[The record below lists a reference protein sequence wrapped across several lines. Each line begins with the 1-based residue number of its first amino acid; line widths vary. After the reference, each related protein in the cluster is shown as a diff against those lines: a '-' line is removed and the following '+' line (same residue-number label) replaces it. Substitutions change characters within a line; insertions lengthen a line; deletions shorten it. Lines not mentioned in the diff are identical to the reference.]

1 MTTRSDDE
9 LAVPH
14 FAAELW
20 RELEKLHGSAGDAD
34 AAMPVRIARRPRLLV
49 AAAVIA
55 VGGAVAGV
63 ALVSGRGEPTT
74 VIGPAG
80 RSTTTAD
87 VTTTG
92 TPRPNGVV
100 LTERRNA
107 EGGVHRSWIDE
118 ETGLRR
124 ELSLDAAGRPVWDSG
139 WLSISEDGDE
149 IVVVTR
155 DVDHCFR
162 EYQEGELRVP
172 VETFREATPDSW
184 RVESVPET
192 MIDDGE
198 LVADG
203 TEIVDGREL
212 LRYQDVENDATIW
225 LDPETHDF
233 VKRRFSAGT
242 DAEQSEAYEY
252 MARTSDNLAVLRP
265 VVPPGFTTP
274 WTDHSD
280 EERAAAGCG

>member
-1 MTTRSDDE
+1 VTTRSDDE

-14 FAAELW
+14 FADQLW
-20 RELEKLHGSAGDAD
+20 RELEKLHGSAGDAEP
-34 AAMPVRIARRPRLLV
+34 AVRAGTVRRPRLLV

-63 ALVSGRGEPTT
+63 VLVSGRDEPTT
-74 VIGPAG
+74 VIGPAEP
-80 RSTTTAD
+80 STTTAD
-87 VTTTG
+87 DTTTG

-139 WLSISEDGDE
+139 WLSIREDGDE
-149 IVVVTR
+149 VVITTR

-162 EYQEGELRVP
+162 EYQDDELRIP
-172 VETFREATPDSW
+172 IETFREATPDSW

-203 TEIVDGREL
+203 TEVVDGREL
-212 LRYQDVENDATIW
+212 LRYQDVENDATVW

-233 VKRRFSAGT
+233 VKRRFSAGS
-242 DAEQSEAYEY
+242 DAEQSETYEY
-252 MARTSDNLAVLRP
+252 MARTSDNLAVLQPR
-265 VVPPGFTTP
+265 VPPGFTTP

-280 EERAAAGCG
+280 AERAAAGCD